1 MDLFKKIFP
10 LIILLSNLLSPTV
23 LQAAETLDR
32 IVAVV
37 NNSVI
42 TQQQLAEQIEMTRQ
56 QRLAGN
62 KPPLDAS
69 TLHQQVLNHMIDD
82 QLQLQLAINSGL
94 KVDEAA
100 LDKTIVSIAQHNGFS
115 LEQLREKLQQDNIA
129 YLKYREQIRQQLLI
143 NRLQQDEVGS
153 KITVSEQET
162 TDMLA
167 HTPPKSSTQQETS
180 YHVED
185 LLIPFPEDRS
195 TTNLARMKQTALSLL
210 QQAKTGTT
218 FQTLIEQA
226 NKTNLPLAGTDLG
239 WRPFGELP
247 DVFQTPVKALK
258 PGEVVGPI
266 QAQNGFHLIRL
277 LEIQGNNTSS
287 TPRYVAET
295 HTRHILIKTSPLLS
309 DAQAAQR
316 LKEIRAEIL
325 RGGNFAELAKKYSQD
340 PGSAYKGGDLGWTLP
355 GVFYPTFETQINKL
369 AINQISLP
377 FRTQFGWHIAEVLG
391 RAQKLQTKQS
401 ISRSQAT
408 QLVYQKKF
416 QQALKNWLRQL
427 RNQSYVKIM

>member
-10 LIILLSNLLSPTV
+10 LILLLSNLLSPSV
-23 LQAAETLDR
+23 LQAVETLDR

-42 TQQQLAEQIEMTRQ
+42 TQQQLTEQIEMTHQ
-56 QRLAGN
+56 QRLAEN
-62 KPPLDAS
+62 KPPLDAN
-69 TLHQQVLNHMIDD
+69 TLRKQVLNRMIDD
-82 QLQLQLAINSGL
+82 QLQLQLAISSGL
-94 KVDEAA
+94 NVDEAA
-100 LDKTIVSIAQHNGFS
+100 LDKTIISIAQHNGLS

-129 YLKYREQIRQQLLI
+129 YIKYREQIRQQLLI
-143 NRLQQDEVGS
+143 NRLQQDEVGA
-153 KITVSEQET
+153 KIVVSDQEI

-167 HTPPKSSTQQETS
+167 HMPAKSSTQQETR

-195 TTNLARMKQTALSLL
+195 ATSLAGMKQTALSLL
-210 QQAKTGTT
+210 QQARNGAT
-218 FQTLIEQA
+218 FQALIAQA
-226 NKTNLPLAGTDLG
+226 NQSNLVLAGTDLG
-239 WRPFGELP
+239 WRPFSELP
-247 DVFQTPVKALK
+247 DVFQKPVKTLK
-258 PGEVVGPI
+258 PNQVAGPI

-277 LEIQGNNTSS
+277 LEIQGDTS
-287 TPRYVAET
+287 PHAVAET
-295 HTRHILIKTSPLLS
+295 HTRHILIKTSPLLN
-309 DAQAAQR
+309 DAQAEQR
-316 LKEIRAEIL
+316 LKDIRAEIL

-355 GVFYPTFETQINKL
+355 GVFYPTFEAQINKL
-369 AINQISLP
+369 AIHQISLP

-391 RAQKLQTKQS
+391 RAQKLQTTQN
-401 ISRSQAT
+401 ISRQQASQF
-408 QLVYQKKF
+408 VYQKKF

>member
-10 LIILLSNLLSPTV
+10 LIILLSNLLSPAV
-23 LQAAETLDR
+23 LQAAETLDC

-56 QRLAGN
+56 QRRAEN
-62 KPPLDAS
+62 KPLLDAS
-69 TLHQQVLNHMIDD
+69 TLRKQVLNHMIDD
-82 QLQLQLAINSGL
+82 QLQLQLAISSGL
-94 KVDEAA
+94 KVDETA
-100 LDKTIVSIAQHNGFS
+100 LDKTIISIAQHNGFS
-115 LEQLREKLQQDNIA
+115 LEQLREKLQQDNVA
-129 YLKYREQIRQQLLI
+129 YIKYREQIRQQLLI
-143 NRLQQDEVGS
+143 NRLQQDEVAS
-153 KITVSEQET
+153 KIVVSDQET

-167 HTPPKSSTQQETS
+167 HMPPKSSTQQETS

-185 LLIPFPEDRS
+185 LLVPFPEDRS
-195 TTNLARMKQTALSLL
+195 ATSLARMKQTALSLL
-210 QQAKTGTT
+210 QQAKSGAT
-218 FQTLIEQA
+218 FQSLIEQA
-226 NKTNLPLAGTDLG
+226 NKVNQALAGTDLG
-239 WRPFGELP
+239 WRPFSELP
-247 DVFQTPVKALK
+247 DVFQAPVKTLK
-258 PGEVVGPI
+258 INGVAGPI

-277 LEIQGNNTSS
+277 LEIKGDTS
-287 TPRYVAET
+287 PHYVDEI

-309 DAQAAQR
+309 DAQAEQR

-355 GVFYPTFETQINKL
+355 GVFYPTFEAQIKKL

-377 FRTQFGWHIAEVLG
+377 FRTQFGWHIAQVLG
-391 RAQKLQTKQS
+391 RVQKLQTTQH
-401 ISRSQAT
+401 ISREQAT
-408 QLVYQKKF
+408 QLVYRKKF
-416 QQALKNWLRQL
+416 QHALKNWLRQL

>member
-10 LIILLSNLLSPTV
+10 FIILLSNLLSPAV
-23 LQAAETLDR
+23 LQAAEALDR

-42 TQQQLAEQIEMTRQ
+42 TQQQLAEQIKVTRQ
-56 QRLAGN
+56 QRQAEN
-62 KPPLDAS
+62 KPSLDES
-69 TLHQQVLNHMIDD
+69 TLRKQVLNHMIDD
-82 QLQLQLAINSGL
+82 QLQLQLAISSGL

-100 LDKTIVSIAQHNGFS
+100 LDKTIVNIAQHNGFS
-115 LEQLREKLQQDNIA
+115 LEQLREKLQQDNVA

-143 NRLQQDEVGS
+143 NRLQQDEVAA
-153 KITVSEQET
+153 KIVVSDQEI

-167 HTPPKSSTQQETS
+167 HMPPKSSVQQGPS

-195 TTNLARMKQTALSLL
+195 AASLARMKQTTLSLL
-210 QQAKTGTT
+210 QQAKNGTT
-218 FQTLIEQA
+218 FQALIEQA
-226 NKTNLPLAGTDLG
+226 NKANIPLAGTDLG
-239 WRPFGELP
+239 WRPFNELP
-247 DVFQTPVKALK
+247 DVFQTPVKTLK
-258 PGEVVGPI
+258 SGQVAGPI

-277 LEIQGNNTSS
+277 LEIKGDTS
-287 TPRYVAET
+287 PHYVPET

-309 DAQAAQR
+309 DVQAEQR

-340 PGSAYKGGDLGWTLP
+340 PGSTYKGGDLGWTLP
-355 GVFYPTFETQINKL
+355 GVFYPTFEAQINKL

-377 FRTQFGWHIAEVLG
+377 FRTQFGWHIAQVLG
-391 RAQKLQTKQS
+391 RAQKLQTKQTL
-401 ISRSQAT
+401 SRTQAS

-416 QQALKNWLRQL
+416 KQALKNWLRQL

>member
-10 LIILLSNLLSPTV
+10 LIILLSNLLSPAV

-56 QRLAGN
+56 QRRAEN
-62 KPPLDAS
+62 KPLLDTS
-69 TLHQQVLNHMIDD
+69 TLRKQVLNRMIDD
-82 QLQLQLAINSGL
+82 QLQLQLAISSGL
-94 KVDEAA
+94 TVDEAA

-115 LEQLREKLQQDNIA
+115 LEQLREKLQQDNVA
-129 YLKYREQIRQQLLI
+129 YIKYREQIRQQLLI
-143 NRLQQDEVGS
+143 NRLQQDEVAS
-153 KITVSEQET
+153 KIVVTDQET

-167 HTPPKSSTQQETS
+167 HMPPKSSTQQETS

-195 TTNLARMKQTALSLL
+195 ATSLARMKQTALSLL
-210 QQAKTGTT
+210 QQAKSGAT
-218 FQTLIEQA
+218 FQSLIEQA
-226 NKTNLPLAGTDLG
+226 NKADLALAGTDLG
-239 WRPFGELP
+239 WRPFSELP
-247 DVFQTPVKALK
+247 DVFQIPIKTLK
-258 PGEVVGPI
+258 SGEVTGPI
-266 QAQNGFHLIRL
+266 QAENGFHLVRL
-277 LEIQGNNTSS
+277 LEIKGDDTS
-287 TPRYVAET
+287 PHYVPVT

-325 RGGNFAELAKKYSQD
+325 RGGDFAALAKKYSQD

-355 GVFYPTFETQINKL
+355 GVFYPTFEAQIKKL

-377 FRTQFGWHIAEVLG
+377 FRTQFGWHITQVLG
-391 RAQKLQTKQS
+391 RTQKLQTKQT
-401 ISRSQAT
+401 ISRTQAS